1 MNGTPSPKPERLL
14 SVSEVADW
22 LQVSKAWVTAHANGN
37 RRPALSRVKVGK
49 CVRFRREHVERFLR
63 QCEEEAA

>member
-1 MNGTPSPKPERLL
+1 MASMTKPEQLM
-14 SVSEVADW
+14 SVAEVAAW

-49 CVRFRREHVERFLR
+49 CVRFRREHVEQFLKE
-63 QCEEEAA
+63 CEGQAA